1 MRFLAAAA
9 AAAATDKRV
18 ITTKTT
24 TTTITTNAA
33 RAALVLSAR
42 FEGVSRRTAQRRQRR
57 VAGDR
62 LTYKLA
68 AASVSSVGG

>member
-9 AAAATDKRV
+9 TTDKRSSV
-18 ITTKTT
+18 RAITTKK
-24 TTTITTNAA
+24 NKNDNNK
-33 RAALVLSAR
+33 RSSALVLSAR

-68 AASVSSVGG
+68 AASVSCVGG

>member
-9 AAAATDKRV
+9 AAATDKRL
-18 ITTKTT
+18 ITTKT